1 MQSKTYAS
9 CRRLSAPKVRR
20 KRLKKKVFQN
30 WYTVWYGK
38 SRPIYFGR
46 MITEEEHDILCR
58 GMADRLKNVE
68 LV

>member
-1 MQSKTYAS
+1 MHSKTYAS

-30 WYTVWYGK
+30 WYIVWYGK
-38 SRPIYFGR
+38 LGSIRFDRI
-46 MITEEEHDILCR
+46 ITDEECDILCR
-58 GMADRLKNVE
+58 GMTDRLKNIE